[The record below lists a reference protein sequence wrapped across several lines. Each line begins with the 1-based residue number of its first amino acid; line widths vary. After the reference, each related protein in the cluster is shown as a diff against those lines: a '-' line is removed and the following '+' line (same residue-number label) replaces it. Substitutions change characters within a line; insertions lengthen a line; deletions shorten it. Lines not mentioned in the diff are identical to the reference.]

1 MQDHHSNGYRSYSF
15 YLMSPQG
22 GIVGSLDTQCT
33 KDEQVCA
40 RAIEL
45 FREQDPN
52 RSIEVWDGAR
62 LVFRYP

>member
-1 MQDHHSNGYRSYSF
+1 MHGYHSYGYRSYSF

-22 GIVGSLDTQCT
+22 GVAGSLDKQCT
-33 KDEQVCA
+33 RDEQVCS
-40 RAIEL
+40 RAIEM

-62 LVFRYP
+62 LVFRCP